1 MRIVVA
7 VVLFIVAAG
16 FAVAAIRGPQ
26 GGRRLA
32 GTGLGVAALFG
43 GFAVLFNAVGQLSN
57 VVIGSGGQQAD
68 VPGDNNTVVVVG
80 PDSNVTIG
88 DRPERYREA
97 VAQVA
102 PNYLEELGRRISEVE
117 AVESV
122 EPSMFWDGR
131 RPNETSTQYEE
142 RARAEFDRYVADVE
156 RATNLYP
163 VDTAVFRAR
172 EVELGFDASVASA
185 FSTGYDQLR
194 SAHGAFTDEV
204 GLLSGLR
211 SLGRQASLSDAERVE
226 RARWLWED
234 KRLTARIS
242 LLQSAAA
249 VVDIDEVRDS
259 GVLELHVERLGV
271 DAAASGDLRAA
282 LFGRAGELSAQRA
295 EHLKANPQL
304 PPTPSPSDERTEGSL
319 TAQLSFEAA
328 AISFLEADG
337 RQAAEHFRDALA
349 TQELSDELD
358 AYARASIDRLEN
370 VELYQDAIGIFVLRL
385 DGGRLRDSGIEPFD
399 TIVSIDGQPADEV
412 AVLTGSLVGSDV
424 RLTVL
429 RDGELRSVTL
439 GGSGAGGAVVTQL
452 VVLNAVQI

>member
-1 MRIVVA
+1 MRIILA

-16 FAVAAIRGPQ
+16 FVVAAIRGPQ
-26 GGRRLA
+26 GGRRIA
-32 GTGLGVAALFG
+32 GTGLGVAALLG

-68 VPGDNNTVVVVG
+68 VAGDNNQVVVVG
-80 PDSNVTIG
+80 PESNVTIG
-88 DRPERYREA
+88 DRPERFREA
-97 VAQVA
+97 AAQVA
-102 PNYLEELGRRISEVE
+102 PNYLGELGRRISEVE

-131 RPNETSTQYEE
+131 RPNETSTHYEE

-156 RATNLYP
+156 RATNLYH

-172 EVELGFDASVASA
+172 EVELGFEPSVAAA
-185 FSTGYDQLR
+185 FSTGYDQLGL
-194 SAHGAFTDEV
+194 AHEAFTDEV

-226 RARWLWED
+226 RATWLWED
-234 KRLTARIS
+234 KRLTARIA

-249 VVDIDEVRDS
+249 VVGIDEVRDN
-259 GVLELHVERLGV
+259 GVLELQVERLGV
-271 DAAASGDLRAA
+271 DASATEGLRAA

-295 EHLKANPQL
+295 EHLQVNPAL
-304 PPTPSPSDERTEGSL
+304 SPTGRPSDEQAEGPL
-319 TAQLSFEAA
+319 TAELSFKAA

-337 RQAAEHFRDALA
+337 RQAAEHFRGAIA

-385 DGGRLRDSGIEPFD
+385 DGGRLRDSGVEPFD

-412 AVLTGSLVGSDV
+412 AVLTGSLVGSEV
-424 RLTVL
+424 RLTVV
-429 RDGELRSVTL
+429 RDGELRSLTL
-439 GGSGAGGAVVTQL
+439 GGSGPGGAVVTQL